1 MTPADSRRPRVPS
14 MSLSVYVVHFEAP
27 GWCRETVRSLARSDH
42 PVDITVV
49 NNGGD
54 LSGID
59 VRVVNMPDNVGYTG
73 AANWAIAD
81 RPDEPYL
88 MITSHDL
95 TVEPTTVGR
104 MVAAAK
110 VHSDAGILGASVGS
124 RGDVLLGQEEGIEWR
139 DWTSGSCLLLRR
151 RCLDDIGSFDQR
163 LGSYGDDVDIA
174 LRANRAGWRVG
185 RVLDARAD
193 HRGAAVGEARR
204 ERLIMTNRVLLASK
218 HDSWSGVARMVTI
231 GLARQMGYQ
240 LKLGLRA
247 PSQLV
252 HRLALMGNE
261 ATGAALGL
269 WRLRSFRQ
277 SAFED
282 RSGPRWL

>member
-1 MTPADSRRPRVPS
+1 MALP
-14 MSLSVYVVHFEAP
+14 VYVVHYQAP
-27 GWCRETVRSLARSDH
+27 DWCRETVRSLERSDQ

-59 VRVVNMPDNVGYTG
+59 VRVVDMPCNVGYTG

-104 MVAAAK
+104 MIAAAQA
-110 VHSDAGILGASVGS
+110 HPEAGILGANVGW

-151 RCLDDIGSFDQR
+151 RCLDDIGGFDRR
-163 LGSYGDDVDIA
+163 LHSYGDDVDIA
-174 LRANRAGWRVG
+174 VRANRSGWRVG
-185 RVLDARAD
+185 RVLDAHAE
-193 HRGAAVGEARR
+193 HRGAAVGEGRR

-218 HDSWSGVARMVTI
+218 HDSWAGVARTVTI

-240 LKLGLRA
+240 LKLGLRS
-247 PSQLV
+247 PSQLA
-252 HRLALMGNE
+252 HRFTLMANE
-261 ATGAALGL
+261 AAGAVLGL
-269 WRLRSFRQ
+269 WRLRSFH
-277 SAFED
+277 
-282 RSGPRWL
+282 RSVFDDAS